1 MKTTSFLIALAL
13 IGSVRVA
20 DAQVRRPDDRYNEYG
35 RPGWSGHP
43 SPRAFALS
51 RIIDTRRPRTLINVN
66 QALDTVAVRSTGGTV
81 FVRRIS
87 VEFGNRNVV
96 DYPVNARLRP
106 GEAKTI
112 DVRGRRV
119 VRVEIRTDPRWRGSF
134 QVLGTPGHRPPP
146 RPPVGVR

>member
-20 DAQVRRPDDRYNEYG
+20 DAQVRRPDNRYNEYG

-43 SPRAFALS
+43 GPRAIALS
-51 RIIDTRRPRTLINVN
+51 RVLDARRSRALLSVN
-66 QALDTVAVRSTGGTV
+66 RSLDTVAVRSTGGTV

-87 VEFGNRNVV
+87 VEFGNHNVV

-106 GEAKTI
+106 GETKVI

-119 VRVEIRTDPRWRGSF
+119 SRVEVRTDPRWRGSF
-134 QVLGTPGHRPPP
+134 QVLGTPGYRRHGPPIG
-146 RPPVGVR
+146 RR

>member
-13 IGSVRVA
+13 LGSVRWV
-20 DAQVRRPDDRYNEYG
+20 DAQVRLPDDRYNEYG
-35 RPGWSGHP
+35 RPGWSGHVDRR
-43 SPRAFALS
+43 SFALS
-51 RIIDTRRPRTLINVN
+51 RVIDARRPRTLLNVN
-66 QALDTVAVRSTGGTV
+66 QSLDTVAVRSLRGTV

-87 VEFGNRNVV
+87 VEFGNHNVV

-119 VRVEIRTDPRWRGSF
+119 SRVEVRTDPRWRGSF
-134 QVLGTPGHRPPP
+134 QVLGTPGYRHHGPPIG
-146 RPPVGVR
+146 RR